1 MTDWRKNFPEQE
13 GKEFVFGHYGYS
25 PTIVHRNPDLSPG
38 AKGLYS
44 YLSTFVNAEQMKQ
57 GKLHAWPSRKR
68 ILKEMN
74 ISVNTFGKY
83 LKELKEANLIHVEQG
98 RQTLKKGKQG
108 FGNNLYIFQTYVT
121 SPSAAEKPLV
131 TEDCGSKE
139 NSHSKS
145 DRSKP
150 CDTQQVNTSNTQ
162 GFSITKNKSNN
173 KFSTTRQEACQSQG
187 RIIALE
193 ACPNPK
199 EEIDLDDFVDFWNQ
213 AGVNPHHRLGQNT
226 RARIKSAL
234 DTALEDYPLGQL
246 LGTITTYAKLYR
258 GRKARHKYRLVEF
271 LEKRGYEHFLEEE
284 NWERLAPRKVAR
296 ADFTYRESRQD
307 LSLFPWLNPDGQ
319 EGGALDSPLDS
330 T

>member
-98 RQTLKKGKQG
+98 RQTLKQGKQG

-150 CDTQQVNTSNTQ
+150 CDTQQMHTSNTQ

-213 AGVNPHHRLGQNT
+213 AGETHT
-226 RARIKSAL
+226 
-234 DTALEDYPLGQL
+234 TALGRTLGPELRVHWIPPSKTTPL
-246 LGTITTYAKLYR
+246 A
-258 GRKARHKYRLVEF
+258 
-271 LEKRGYEHFLEEE
+271 
-284 NWERLAPRKVAR
+284 
-296 ADFTYRESRQD
+296 S
-307 LSLFPWLNPDGQ
+307 S
-319 EGGALDSPLDS
+319 
-330 T
+330 